1 MPKLTKIQVAVL
13 TVIGSASL
21 GYTAAA
27 NAQSTERVE
36 VTGSRIRSIGAE
48 SSSPI
53 TSVTREDI
61 DVRQPVAI
69 EELIRGL
76 PSAYPAIGPNINN
89 GSDGRA
95 SVDLRGLGSNRTL
108 LLINGRRVVPSSL
121 GGIVDT
127 NTIPLSLLERVDVV
141 TGGASAVYGADAVS
155 GVVNFIT
162 KRNFSGV
169 EASSLYSVTG
179 SGDGQRRKNDFTV
192 GTNLADGRG
201 NVVIHVGTTKTE
213 PLRLADRDYAGTV
226 ISSVSGQ
233 PGGFSGTA
241 VPAIWSG
248 MPSPLTGSR
257 VVDSATGL
265 FRSANA
271 SAPPDG
277 YNTNPPNYFE
287 TPLDRTQITG
297 LGRFTINEHAEAYAE
312 VFHTRSNVTLN
323 LAPSGT
329 FGASLGIPIGNPFI
343 TDPVRQQLCAS
354 YKIAAADCVVGNA
367 TEIRANVARRF
378 VEAGPRVYSY
388 DNTTTQY
395 TAGFRGLLP
404 GGSGWTYDAYL
415 QSG

>member
-169 EASSLYSVTG
+169 EA
-179 SGDGQRRKNDFTV
+179 
-192 GTNLADGRG
+192 
-201 NVVIHVGTTKTE
+201 
-213 PLRLADRDYAGTV
+213 
-226 ISSVSGQ
+226 
-233 PGGFSGTA
+233 
-241 VPAIWSG
+241 
-248 MPSPLTGSR
+248 
-257 VVDSATGL
+257 
-265 FRSANA
+265 
-271 SAPPDG
+271 
-277 YNTNPPNYFE
+277 
-287 TPLDRTQITG
+287 
-297 LGRFTINEHAEAYAE
+297 
-312 VFHTRSNVTLN
+312 
-323 LAPSGT
+323 
-329 FGASLGIPIGNPFI
+329 
-343 TDPVRQQLCAS
+343 
-354 YKIAAADCVVGNA
+354 
-367 TEIRANVARRF
+367 
-378 VEAGPRVYSY
+378 
-388 DNTTTQY
+388 
-395 TAGFRGLLP
+395 
-404 GGSGWTYDAYL
+404 
-415 QSG
+415 